1 VVSSDD
7 RKYIPLLISGVW
19 QSQRVPFTYR
29 LASTKFQ
36 AEKWFTLGE
45 VESAASR
52 QFCTP
57 NALLFPSHFRLSE
70 NQPVAWFGS
79 HGNPEPL

>member
-57 NALLFPSHFRLSE
+57 NALRFSVTFSPVRKSASGLVRFTR
-70 NQPVAWFGS
+70 QP
-79 HGNPEPL
+79 